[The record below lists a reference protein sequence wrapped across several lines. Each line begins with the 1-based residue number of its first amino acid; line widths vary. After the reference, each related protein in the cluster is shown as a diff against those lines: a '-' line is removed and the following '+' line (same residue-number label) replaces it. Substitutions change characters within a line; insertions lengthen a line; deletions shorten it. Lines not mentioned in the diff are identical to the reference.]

1 MTILSAATSE
11 REFATVDLHMHTTC
25 SDGKLSPKEIVEKA
39 HAVGLKAI
47 SITDHDNL
55 AAYQEAKPVADA
67 LGIELIPGVEVST
80 SHLGRDVHILGY
92 FVQENSELNAYLK
105 DCRERRIV
113 RTEKIVD
120 NLRKMGVYIRIEQ
133 VFEKASNGSVGRPHI
148 AAVLQETGYVQSYS
162 EAFAKYIGP
171 NSPAYEKSVETD
183 PAEVIRLINE
193 AGGLSFL
200 AHPGRFIPDDTIRFL
215 IDAGLDGI
223 EIIHPA
229 HNEDQQ
235 EFYRAIANEYFLLM
249 SGGSDYHGTKPQ
261 DEENF
266 GQLVMHYK
274 WLEKMRNHLVH
285 SNTW

>member
-1 MTILSAATSE
+1 MVMSSATASE
-11 REFATVDLHMHTTC
+11 RECAAVDLHMHTTC
-25 SDGKLSPKEIVEKA
+25 SDGKLSPKELVEKA
-39 HAVGLKAI
+39 AAIGLKII

-67 LGIELIPGVEVST
+67 LGVELIPGVEVST

-92 FVQENSELNAYLK
+92 FVQDNSELSEYLK
-105 DCRERRIV
+105 ACRERRIQ
-113 RTEKIVD
+113 RTEKIVH
-120 NLRKMGVYIRIEQ
+120 NLRKLGVYIHIEK
-133 VFEKASNGSVGRPHI
+133 VFEKAANGSVGRPHI

-162 EAFAKYIGP
+162 EAFAKYIGT

-183 PAEVIRLINE
+183 PANVIRLINE

-200 AHPGRFIPDDTIRFL
+200 AHPGRFVPDETIRFL

-229 HNEDQQ
+229 HDAEQQ

-266 GQLVMHYK
+266 GQLVMQYK
-274 WLEKMRNHLVH
+274 WLEKMRNCLVH
-285 SNTW
+285 I

>member
-1 MTILSAATSE
+1 MVMSSAAASE
-11 REFATVDLHMHTTC
+11 RECAAVDLHMHTTC
-25 SDGKLSPKEIVEKA
+25 SDGKLSPKELVEKA
-39 HAVGLKAI
+39 AAVGLRTI

-67 LGIELIPGVEVST
+67 LGVELIPGVEVST

-92 FVQENSELNAYLK
+92 FVQDNSELSEYLK
-105 DCRERRIV
+105 ACRERRIL
-113 RTEKIVD
+113 RTEKIVH
-120 NLRKMGVYIRIEQ
+120 NLRKLGVYIHIEK
-133 VFEKASNGSVGRPHI
+133 VFEKAANGSVGRPHI
-148 AAVLQETGYVQSYS
+148 AAVLQETGYVQSYN
-162 EAFAKYIGP
+162 EAFAKYIGT

-183 PAEVIRLINE
+183 PADVIRLINE

-200 AHPGRFIPDDTIRFL
+200 AHPGRFVPDETIRFL

-229 HNEDQQ
+229 HDAEQQ

-266 GQLVMHYK
+266 GQLVMQYK
-274 WLEKMRNHLVH
+274 WLEKMRNCLVH
-285 SNTW
+285 I

>member
-1 MTILSAATSE
+1 MVMSSAAASE
-11 REFATVDLHMHTTC
+11 PECAAVDLHMHTTC
-25 SDGKLSPKEIVEKA
+25 SDGKLSPKELVEKA
-39 HAVGLKAI
+39 AAIGLKTI

-67 LGIELIPGVEVST
+67 LGVELIPGVEVST

-92 FVQENSELNAYLK
+92 FVQDNSELSEYLK
-105 DCRERRIV
+105 ACREQRIL
-113 RTEKIVD
+113 RTEKIVH
-120 NLRKMGVYIRIEQ
+120 NLRKLGVYIHIEK
-133 VFEKASNGSVGRPHI
+133 VFEKAANGSVGRPHI

-162 EAFAKYIGP
+162 EAFTKYIGT

-183 PAEVIRLINE
+183 PADVIRLINE

-200 AHPGRFIPDDTIRFL
+200 AHPGRFVPDETIRFL
-215 IDAGLDGI
+215 IDVGLDGI

-229 HNEDQQ
+229 HDAEQQ

-266 GQLVMHYK
+266 GQLVMQYK
-274 WLEKMRNHLVH
+274 WLEKMRNRLVH
-285 SNTW
+285 I